1 MKTENR
7 LQVNPDGRMAASRAA
22 CEGAGTCSSHSA
34 VTQSHYLMARSPSA
48 QLCFSI
54 TQSRAPHATHNLN
67 SFAIPA
73 LPSNRKRC
81 PELQG
86 LARVWSCPTGF
97 RSSADVGEVFQA
109 GLLSE
114 ASALAL
120 EAPAKT
126 TSSHVAMVKILLL
139 APGEQKG

>member
-7 LQVNPDGRMAASRAA
+7 LQVNLDGRMAASR
-22 CEGAGTCSSHSA
+22 EGAGTCSSHSA
-34 VTQSHYLMARSPSA
+34 VTQSHYLMACSPSA

-54 TQSRAPHATHNLN
+54 TESRAPHATHNLN

-73 LPSNRKRC
+73 LPCVRERC

-86 LARVWSCPTGF
+86 LACVCPAGF

-126 TSSHVAMVKILLL
+126 TSSHVAMVKMLLL